1 MKELKYHISSKAHL
15 ETYLAAEYRKGA
27 SEETLR
33 YLRREGM
40 DYLAKRK
47 SDNARRKQVERM
59 WNEHILPLQA
69 EKKRVVASLAYPTH
83 NRNNADPR
91 RMALKAYLK
100 VIDTLLG
107 KMRREATCVPFD
119 DRPTMTPIEY
129 AKAKNAPN
137 NGEHWTDFVPTH
149 IKQRVV
155 AMFDAIPYTPKARRK
170 IPFERVVGIEL
181 HELQKERLI
190 RRTEKELVRCKQDA
204 LLNPSDEKLPERIK
218 KMEEALDKIEK
229 LEPAEFV
236 PVTWQGVLYYGK
248 NPEILKG
255 WNV

>member
-1 MKELKYHISSKAHL
+1 
-15 ETYLAAEYRKGA
+15 
-27 SEETLR
+27 
-33 YLRREGM
+33 
-40 DYLAKRK
+40 
-47 SDNARRKQVERM
+47 
-59 WNEHILPLQA
+59 
-69 EKKRVVASLAYPTH
+69 
-83 NRNNADPR
+83 
-91 RMALKAYLK
+91 MALKAYLK

-107 KMRREATCVPFD
+107 KMRREATCVPFE
-119 DRPTMTPIEY
+119 DRPTMSPTEY

-204 LLNPSDEKLPERIK
+204 LLNPSEAELLRERIQK
-218 KMEEALDKIEK
+218 IEKALDKIEK
-229 LEPAEFV
+229 LEPDEFV
-236 PVTWQGVLYYGK
+236 PTTWHGLF
-248 NPEILKG
+248 
-255 WNV
+255 

>member
-1 MKELKYHISSKAHL
+1 MKELKYHISNKAHL

-27 SEETLR
+27 SEETLK

-47 SDNARRKQVERM
+47 SENARRKQVERM
-59 WNEHILPLQA
+59 WDEHILPLQA
-69 EKKRVVASLAYPTH
+69 EKKRIVASLAYPTH
-83 NRNNADPR
+83 NRNNSDPR
-91 RMALKAYLK
+91 RIALKAYLK

-129 AKAKNAPN
+129 AKAKNVPN

-149 IKQRVV
+149 IKQRVCQ
-155 AMFDAIPYTPKARRK
+155 MFDDIPYTPKARRK
-170 IPFERVVGIEL
+170 IPFERVVGVEL
-181 HELQKERLI
+181 HELQKDRLI

-204 LLNPSDEKLPERIK
+204 LLNPSDEKLPERIQ
-218 KMEEALDKIEK
+218 KIEAALAEIDK
-229 LEPAEFV
+229 LEPSEFV
-236 PVTWQGVLYYGK
+236 PTTWQGLMSK
-248 NPEILKG
+248 HRNIIKD
-255 WNV
+255 WDD